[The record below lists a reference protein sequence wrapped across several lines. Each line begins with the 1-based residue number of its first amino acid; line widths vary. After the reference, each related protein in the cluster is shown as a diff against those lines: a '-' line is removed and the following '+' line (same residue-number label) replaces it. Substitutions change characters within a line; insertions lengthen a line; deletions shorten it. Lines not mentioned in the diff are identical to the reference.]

1 MYSLAVG
8 ALILAL
14 VALIL
19 GVTSIVLASQTQR
32 GPRGL
37 RGKQGATGPSATS
50 STGTTN
56 LTGAGVLSVT
66 YSLNNAQL
74 LNLSTAPITVLPPLT
89 TAGQTYLIVGCVL
102 QAHLNQQLS
111 GGSDLQLTYQGA
123 VSPFVTFFTK
133 LFLLS
138 TAPITLNGSFSATQ
152 GTAPNVSDN
161 NTANV
166 QLSASTDY
174 TGSTTN
180 SLTITIYYLIVPTT

>member
-133 LFLLS
+133 
-138 TAPITLNGSFSATQ
+138 SATQ